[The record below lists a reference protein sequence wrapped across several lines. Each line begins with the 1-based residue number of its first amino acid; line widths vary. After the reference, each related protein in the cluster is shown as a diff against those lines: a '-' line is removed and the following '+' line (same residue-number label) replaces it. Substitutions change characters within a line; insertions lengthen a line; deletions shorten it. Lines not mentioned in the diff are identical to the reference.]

1 LITGGACLLDAHS
14 LFLFSR
20 EALVLEKFNI
30 AIDGPA
36 GAGKSTIARL
46 VANTLGFV
54 YVDTGA
60 MYRAATW
67 YILQSGISPE
77 EEQEAIALVR
87 ELDIRLAPGSVGQ
100 QVLVNG
106 KDVTT
111 EIRSATVTNNVSQIA
126 RIAEVRHI
134 LTQKQKLLAADKGV
148 VMDGRDIGSHV
159 LPNAEVKV
167 FLTASVRVRAERR
180 FKETQDRPDVTLA
193 QLEQEIATRDR
204 MDEQRETAPLIQAAD
219 AVLLDTT
226 NLTIPLVVER
236 ILELCRTE
244 VGGGK

>member
-1 LITGGACLLDAHS
+1 M
-14 LFLFSR
+14 
-20 EALVLEKFNI
+20 EKFNI

-67 YILQSGISPE
+67 CMLQAGISPE
-77 EEQEAIALVR
+77 QESEVIALVR
-87 ELDIRLAPGSVGQ
+87 DLDIRLVLGSDGQ

-106 KDVTT
+106 KDVTA
-111 EIRSATVTNNVSQIA
+111 EIRSALVNSHVSQLA
-126 RIAEVRHI
+126 RIPEVRHV
-134 LTQKQKLLAADKGV
+134 LTDKQKLLAVNKGV

-159 LPNAEVKV
+159 LPHAEVKI
-167 FLTASVRVRAERR
+167 FLTASARVRAERR
-180 FKETQDRPDVTLA
+180 FKETEGRPGVTVE
-193 QLEQEIATRDR
+193 QLEQEITTRDR

-219 AVLLDTT
+219 AVRLDTT
-226 NLTIPLVVER
+226 HLTIPLVVER